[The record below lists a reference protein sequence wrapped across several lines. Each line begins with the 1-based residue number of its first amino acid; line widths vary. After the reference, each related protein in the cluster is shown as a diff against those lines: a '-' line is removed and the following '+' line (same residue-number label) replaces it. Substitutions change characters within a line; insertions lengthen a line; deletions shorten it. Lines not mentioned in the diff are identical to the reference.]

1 MESPISTRAAI
12 LQVLASESCYGSAIM
27 ERVHLATES
36 MLELHSGSVYPALT
50 SLEDE
55 GLIRRRKVVGSTNGH
70 GRACFYELTRKGRQV
85 AGEHRQIVEAV
96 FFKVLE
102 ASDVRET

>member
-1 MESPISTRAAI
+1 
-12 LQVLASESCYGSAIM
+12 M
-27 ERVHLATES
+27 ERVQTVTAS
-36 MLELHSGSVYPALT
+36 RLELHSGSVYPALT

-55 GLIRRRKVVGSTNGH
+55 GLIRRRKMIGPSNGH

-96 FFKVLE
+96 FFGGEPESEQPPKE
-102 ASDVRET
+102 A